1 MIELTREIAKQISA
15 EGEKAYPN
23 ECCGALFGHFS
34 AQGDARVTAIFP
46 IVNGRESEEQYHRF
60 VITADDSVRAERA
73 ALAQE
78 VDVIGYYH
86 SHPDHPAIPSEF
98 DREHALPFY
107 AYIIVAVAQ
116 RQAGALTSWR
126 LTQDRQRFLQEEVRT
141 VP

>member
-1 MIELTREIAKQISA
+1 MIELTREIAKQISD

-23 ECCGALFGHFS
+23 ECCGALLGHFS
-34 AQGDARVTAIFP
+34 TNGDARVTAIFP
-46 IVNGRESEEQYHRF
+46 IINARESEEQYHRF
-60 VITADDSVRAERA
+60 VITADDSLRAERA

-78 VDVIGYYH
+78 VDVVGYYH
-86 SHPDHPAIPSEF
+86 SHPDHPAIPSEY

-126 LTQDRQRFLQEEVRT
+126 LTQDRLRFLQEDVQT